1 MRALAAALFGLT
13 AAFLAAGIAVNPAI
27 AQDKAP
33 SVKMKVLVDDDK
45 VKVYEATYAPG
56 AENKGVAASSLRIV
70 RALTSG
76 TLELTYADGK
86 KEKRPWKAGQSGRSS
101 RPGLHDEEHQQERAE
116 ALCRPAEVMLRWPLA
131 RTWMLAAALAAAG
144 PLRAADPAEAIR
156 LYALD
161 CGYATAKDGGFLS
174 DTGEYEA
181 SPSRS
186 PCRAF

>member
-1 MRALAAALFGLT
+1 MRTPAAALLGLLIP
-13 AAFLAAGIAVNPAI
+13 AFLAAGIAVNPAI

-86 KEKRPWKAGQSGRSS
+86 KEKRPWKAGQVR
-101 RPGLHDEEHQQERAE
+101 
-116 ALCRPAEVMLRWPLA
+116 EVK
-131 RTWMLAAALAAAG
+131 AG
-144 PLRAADPAEAIR
+144 PAYTTKNISKSELK
-156 LYALD
+156 LYVVQL
-161 CGYATAKDGGFLS
+161 K
-174 DTGEYEA
+174 
-181 SPSRS
+181 
-186 PCRAF
+186 

>member
-1 MRALAAALFGLT
+1 MRTPAAALLGLLIP
-13 AAFLAAGIAVNPAI
+13 AFLAAGIAVNPAI

-86 KEKRPWKAGQSGRSS
+86 KEKRPWKAGQVREVK
-101 RPGLHDEEHQQERAE
+101 PG
-116 ALCRPAEVMLRWPLA
+116 PAYTTKNISKSELK
-131 RTWMLAAALAAAG
+131 
-144 PLRAADPAEAIR
+144 
-156 LYALD
+156 LYVVQL
-161 CGYATAKDGGFLS
+161 K
-174 DTGEYEA
+174 
-181 SPSRS
+181 
-186 PCRAF
+186 

>member
-1 MRALAAALFGLT
+1 MRTLAAALFGLI

-70 RALTSG
+70 RALTNG

-86 KEKRPWKAGQSGRSS
+86 KEKRPWKAGQVREVK
-101 RPGLHDEEHQQERAE
+101 PG
-116 ALCRPAEVMLRWPLA
+116 PAYTTKNISKSELK
-131 RTWMLAAALAAAG
+131 
-144 PLRAADPAEAIR
+144 
-156 LYALD
+156 LYVVQL
-161 CGYATAKDGGFLS
+161 K
-174 DTGEYEA
+174 
-181 SPSRS
+181 
-186 PCRAF
+186 